1 MNHQRYILLQLWL
14 FSMLLGSSAQTTIY
28 GIRQNDRFL
37 SHKTKYV
44 LNDDDALEF
53 QSNRFY
59 VVRADGTRQSQS
71 YGVVVGREVQ
81 SFAGDAVGCSF
92 DFSIDLQLLME

>member
-1 MNHQRYILLQLWL
+1 LCYQGVAYKKLVDANMPEGLTVKLL
-14 FSMLLGSSAQTTIY
+14 
-28 GIRQNDRFL
+28 
-37 SHKTKYV
+37 
-44 LNDDDALEF
+44 
-53 QSNRFY
+53 
-59 VVRADGTRQSQS
+59 DGTRQSQS